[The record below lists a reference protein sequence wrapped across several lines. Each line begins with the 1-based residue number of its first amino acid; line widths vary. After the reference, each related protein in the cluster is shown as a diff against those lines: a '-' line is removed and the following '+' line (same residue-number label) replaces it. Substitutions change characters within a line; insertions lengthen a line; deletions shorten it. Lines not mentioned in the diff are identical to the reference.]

1 MYNVKLIF
9 HAERPR
15 DYADGLLSLAYI
27 PNIVV
32 MTDIVTKHATSTR
45 KDDGK
50 YYGKGDKERN
60 IFNPSIAKV
69 ADQKDQY
76 NAQITKNDHLQ
87 ACLFH
92 GFLNKSEGKPK
103 LALKVIHIQ
112 LLVAK
117 SICASSINFMKKYDL
132 QN

>member
-1 MYNVKLIF
+1 MYNLKFILR
-9 HAERPR
+9 AERPR

-45 KDDGK
+45 KDDAK

-60 IFNPSIAKV
+60 VFNPSMAKV
-69 ADQKDQY
+69 ADQKDQD
-76 NAQITKNDHLQ
+76 NAQIMKNDNLQ
-87 ACLFH
+87 ACDFH
-92 GFLNKSEGKPK
+92 GFLDKSKRKTK
-103 LALKVIHIQ
+103 LVLKVIHIQ

-117 SICASSINFMKKYDL
+117 SICAFSMYFMKKM
-132 QN
+132 